1 MGMDSDA
8 AAETQPLANT
18 RANKGSA
25 VRRLGRVIAMQA
37 LYEIDA
43 VGTEP
48 DASVEALGAEHGAPS
63 QAVRFASQLVH
74 GTLERLPEI
83 DTAIQ
88 ERAPQ
93 FPLAQIAGV
102 DRAVLRLAVYEL
114 RHGRGVPPKVA
125 INEAVDI
132 AKEYGNESSGR
143 FVNGVLGH
151 VAPASSTP

>member
-1 MGMDSDA
+1 MDSGA
-8 AAETQPLANT
+8 AAETQPAADT
-18 RANKGSA
+18 RLKKGA
-25 VRRLGRVIAMQA
+25 AGRRLGRVIAMQA

-48 DASVEALGAEHGAPS
+48 DVSIAALGAEHEAPS
-63 QAVRFASQLVH
+63 EAVRFAAQLVH

-83 DTAIQ
+83 DALIQ

-93 FPLAQIAGV
+93 FPLAQVGGV

-114 RHGRGVPPKVA
+114 RYGRRVPPKVA

-151 VAPASSTP
+151 VAPAADRS

>member
-1 MGMDSDA
+1 MGMDTGA
-8 AAETQPLANT
+8 AAETQPAADT
-18 RANKGSA
+18 RARKGSA
-25 VRRLGRVIAMQA
+25 GRRLGRVIAMQA

-48 DASVEALGAEHGAPS
+48 DVSIEALGAEHEAPAE
-63 QAVRFASQLVH
+63 AVRFASQLVH

-83 DTAIQ
+83 DAVIQ
-88 ERAPQ
+88 EQAPQ
-93 FPLAQIAGV
+93 FPLAQVAGV

-151 VAPASSTP
+151 VAPAANGS